1 MPGLAAGVGR
11 DPVTKSDRDQR
22 LVDFFNENAA
32 AELRSVLRQFLVD
45 PVGMPDGAVYEL
57 MDQLRVSPPV
67 RLCSA
72 VGLFMRLTG
81 FGFAI

>member
-45 PVGMPDGAVYEL
+45 PVG
-57 MDQLRVSPPV
+57 
-67 RLCSA
+67 
-72 VGLFMRLTG
+72 
-81 FGFAI
+81 